1 MTDAPLGWNLF
12 AAAMTSNPEL
22 RATLI
27 SSVHKRAFFN
37 VSAGVFPA
45 IYDSSHG
52 STILGVAR

>member
-27 SSVHKRAFFN
+27 SSVHKRVFYN
-37 VSAGVFPA
+37 VSAGVFPTS
-45 IYDSSHG
+45 YDPSLG
-52 STILGVAR
+52 TTISGVAR